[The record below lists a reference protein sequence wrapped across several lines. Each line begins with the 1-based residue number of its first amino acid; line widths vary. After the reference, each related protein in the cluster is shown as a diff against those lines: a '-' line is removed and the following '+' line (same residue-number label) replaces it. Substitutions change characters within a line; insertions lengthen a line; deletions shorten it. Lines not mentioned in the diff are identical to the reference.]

1 MTASLQESSRLAALD
16 HKHLWH
22 PFTQQQEWVKQE
34 PLIIT
39 SGKGAF
45 LYDIHGGKYFDGNSS
60 IWTNIHGHAHYR
72 MIEAIAKQAATLDH
86 TSFLGTTHPKAIMLA
101 ERLVGLFPG
110 KQLERVFFSDNGS
123 TAIEVALKMTL
134 QYWQLTGHPER
145 QRLVSFRNAYHG
157 DTAGAA
163 SLSGKNL
170 FSERFEMIHFPV
182 EQISHISMLEKLL
195 NPSTI
200 AGIIIEPLIQ
210 GVAGMRLW
218 PPGML
223 RELRDFCDEEGIL
236 LILDEV
242 MTGFGRTGTMF
253 AFEQEGVIPDFL
265 VLAKGL
271 TGGVLPMAVT
281 MTQEKIYEA
290 FLGKM
295 HEEKTFYYGHSYTAN
310 PIACAAALASLE
322 IFETELVLKTLASK
336 IAHFSRSL
344 TRLQELPHVGE
355 IRQCGLIA
363 GIEIMEDARAN
374 IPYPK
379 QAYMGAKVCMA
390 ARAHGLLTR
399 PILDTIVLMPPLCA
413 SEEEIDQAVEA
424 LCKSLEA

>member
-1 MTASLQESSRLAALD
+1 
-16 HKHLWH
+16 
-22 PFTQQQEWVKQE
+22 
-34 PLIIT
+34 
-39 SGKGAF
+39 
-45 LYDIHGGKYFDGNSS
+45 
-60 IWTNIHGHAHYR
+60 
-72 MIEAIAKQAATLDH
+72 
-86 TSFLGTTHPKAIMLA
+86 
-101 ERLVGLFPG
+101 
-110 KQLERVFFSDNGS
+110 
-123 TAIEVALKMTL
+123 
-134 QYWQLTGHPER
+134 
-145 QRLVSFRNAYHG
+145 
-157 DTAGAA
+157 
-163 SLSGKNL
+163 
-170 FSERFEMIHFPV
+170 
-182 EQISHISMLEKLL
+182 
-195 NPSTI
+195 
-200 AGIIIEPLIQ
+200 
-210 GVAGMRLW
+210 
-218 PPGML
+218 
-223 RELRDFCDEEGIL
+223 
-236 LILDEV
+236 
-242 MTGFGRTGTMF
+242 
-253 AFEQEGVIPDFL
+253 
-265 VLAKGL
+265 
-271 TGGVLPMAVT
+271 MAVT

>member
-1 MTASLQESSRLAALD
+1 
-16 HKHLWH
+16 
-22 PFTQQQEWVKQE
+22 
-34 PLIIT
+34 
-39 SGKGAF
+39 
-45 LYDIHGGKYFDGNSS
+45 
-60 IWTNIHGHAHYR
+60 
-72 MIEAIAKQAATLDH
+72 
-86 TSFLGTTHPKAIMLA
+86 
-101 ERLVGLFPG
+101 
-110 KQLERVFFSDNGS
+110 
-123 TAIEVALKMTL
+123 
-134 QYWQLTGHPER
+134 
-145 QRLVSFRNAYHG
+145 
-157 DTAGAA
+157 
-163 SLSGKNL
+163 
-170 FSERFEMIHFPV
+170 
-182 EQISHISMLEKLL
+182 MLEKLP

-223 RELRDFCDEEGIL
+223 RELRGFCDKQGIL

-253 AFEQEGVIPDFL
+253 ACEQEGVIPDFL

-271 TGGVLPMAVT
+271 TGGVLPLAAT

-322 IFETELVLKTLASK
+322 IFETELVLETLASK

-344 TRLQELPHVGE
+344 KRLQELPHVGE
-355 IRQCGLIA
+355 VRQCGLIA

-399 PILDTIVLMPPLCA
+399 PVLDTIVLMPPLCA